1 MAYYFV
7 SKVDC
12 PADDK
17 RSFVRS
23 CSFVRSFIDDRKGKV
38 RTELMGPRKTEEKR
52 QRKR

>member
-23 CSFVRSFIDDRKGKV
+23 FVRSFIDDRKGKG